1 MWVVIE
7 ERIPI
12 PKATTPLY
20 AKGVHMLDN
29 LADDEVDNF
38 LEDHPKI
45 VPLFDIDIMETIN
58 PYVSEPIS
66 GERDIGREP
75 DPKSVNELCHTREQ
89 FEWELAISQCIRV
102 SINKHRH

>member
-1 MWVVIE
+1 MISFRCERTNVWVVIE

-66 GERDIGREP
+66 GERDIGRET
-75 DPKSVNELCHTREQ
+75 DPKSVEELHH
-89 FEWELAISQCIRV
+89 A
-102 SINKHRH
+102 